1 MSLVNDAILDERPPS
16 GELKIMRALFA
27 GKAAHVVAIGA
38 LAVLST
44 AGTLAL
50 PLVVARLLEAVQANR
65 GVAGTATIMVA
76 VALGAAVAGALAT
89 YLLSRLAE
97 RLICRLRIQTM
108 RKSLALRLSDARREG
123 SGNLATRLT
132 ADVFQLKG
140 AIDIGPIQLPMALVT
155 LAGTLVIMGV
165 LDWVLLLI
173 TLGGFL
179 AALWIV
185 GLVLVG
191 LRRKYRALQL
201 NLAELADRFVGVM
214 DALMIIKAYRA
225 EDRVA
230 RDLAGRA
237 GHLARLGLQSARME
251 SLMVPV
257 INLGQQIAL
266 LTVLVGGGA
275 RLLAGELALA
285 DFVAF
290 LLYLLQLTAPLI
302 MVASGASNIQAGIT
316 ARERFNR
323 LFALPAEDDEADR
336 ATDGPRA
343 DAAPAPAGGAAAREA
358 ADTAPAGK
366 AADPAAVRFDRVTFS
381 YGVEPVLREVDLTVP
396 ARGLTALVGPS
407 GAGKTTVLGLIERF
421 MTPDSGRVLVFGR
434 DTTELTPAELR
445 ARIAYVDQSFTLL
458 RDTVRAN
465 LTLGQDRPVPDEVLL
480 HALAKVGLDEQVLRL
495 PDGLDTVIGGAN
507 DLSGGQRQ
515 RLALARAILA
525 DAPLVLL
532 DEPTSQL
539 DTVNEVKL
547 REIVDDLA
555 RDRAVLVVAH
565 RLSTVQHADRV
576 IVLDR
581 GRVLA
586 VGTHEELLAGCDA
599 YAELVSGQLLGA
611 TAGALPELNGATAGP
626 DAARA
631 SVRQGV

>member
-1 MSLVNDAILDERPPS
+1 VRVEDDADRGALLS
-16 GELKIMRALFA
+16 GGELRILRALFG
-27 GKAAHVVAIGA
+27 GKAGHVVAIGA
-38 LAVLST
+38 LAALST

-50 PLVVARLLEAVQANR
+50 PLVVARLLEAVQHRHDVTGA
-65 GVAGTATIMVA
+65 ALLMVL
-76 VALGAAVAGALAT
+76 VGLGAAVAGTLAA
-89 YLLSRLAE
+89 YLLARLTE
-97 RLICRLRIQTM
+97 RLVYRLRVATIRT
-108 RKSLALRLSDARREG
+108 SLALRLAEARREG
-123 SGNLATRLT
+123 GGNLATRLSG
-132 ADVFQLKG
+132 DVVRLKN
-140 AIDIGPIQLPMALVT
+140 AIDIGPIQIPTALVT
-155 LAGTLVIMGV
+155 LAGTLVIMG
-165 LDWVLLLI
+165 LIDWVLLLI

-185 GLVLVG
+185 ALVILG
-191 LRRKYRALQL
+191 LRRRYQAVQEGLG
-201 NLAELADRFVGVM
+201 ELATRFVFAV
-214 DALMIIKAYRA
+214 DALLIIKAYRA
-225 EDRVA
+225 EEQVA
-230 RDLAGRA
+230 RELTGRA
-237 GHLARLGLQSARME
+237 RNLARLGLQTARLE
-251 SLMVPV
+251 SLMAPAVT
-257 INLGQQIAL
+257 LGQQIAL
-266 LTVLVGGGA
+266 LAVLVGGGT

-290 LLYLLQLTAPLI
+290 LLYLLQLTAPLL
-302 MVASGASNIQAGIT
+302 MLASGVADIQAGVT

-323 LFALPAEDDEADR
+323 LFALPTDADAPAR
-336 ATDGPRA
+336 TADGHGA
-343 DAAPAPAGGAAAREA
+343 GYGAAAPANPAPGAAP
-358 ADTAPAGK
+358 DGWPGGPAV
-366 AADPAAVRFDRVTFS
+366 PAVRFERVGYS
-381 YGVEPVLREVDLTVP
+381 YIPGDEPALREVDLTVP

-539 DTVNEVKL
+539 DSGNELRL

-586 VGTHEELLAGCDA
+586 VGTHDELLAGCA
-599 YAELVSGQLLGA
+599 PYAELVHGQLLG
-611 TAGALPELNGATAGP
+611 GP
-626 DAARA
+626 QDPPRDA
-631 SVRQGV
+631 

>member
-1 MSLVNDAILDERPPS
+1 VRVEDDADRGALLS
-16 GELKIMRALFA
+16 GGELRILRALFG
-27 GKAAHVVAIGA
+27 GKAGHVVAIGA
-38 LAVLST
+38 LAALST

-50 PLVVARLLEAVQANR
+50 PLVVARLLEAVQHRHDVTGA
-65 GVAGTATIMVA
+65 ALLMVL
-76 VALGAAVAGALAT
+76 VGLGAAVAGTLAA
-89 YLLSRLAE
+89 YLLARLTE
-97 RLICRLRIQTM
+97 RLVYRLRVATIRT
-108 RKSLALRLSDARREG
+108 SLALRLAEARREG
-123 SGNLATRLT
+123 GGNLATRLSG
-132 ADVFQLKG
+132 DVVRLKN
-140 AIDIGPIQLPMALVT
+140 AIDIGPIQIPTALVT
-155 LAGTLVIMGV
+155 LAGTLVIMG
-165 LDWVLLLI
+165 LIDWVLLLI

-185 GLVLVG
+185 ALVILG
-191 LRRKYRALQL
+191 LRRRYQAVQEGLG
-201 NLAELADRFVGVM
+201 ELATRFVFAV
-214 DALMIIKAYRA
+214 DALLIIKAYRA
-225 EDRVA
+225 EEQVA
-230 RDLAGRA
+230 RELTGRA
-237 GHLARLGLQSARME
+237 RNLARLGLQTARLE
-251 SLMVPV
+251 SLMAPAVT
-257 INLGQQIAL
+257 LGQQIAL
-266 LTVLVGGGA
+266 LAVLVGGGT

-290 LLYLLQLTAPLI
+290 LLYLLQLTAPLL
-302 MVASGASNIQAGIT
+302 MLASGVADIQAGVT

-323 LFALPAEDDEADR
+323 LFALPTDADAPAR
-336 ATDGPRA
+336 TADGHGA
-343 DAAPAPAGGAAAREA
+343 GYGAAAPANPAPGAAP
-358 ADTAPAGK
+358 DGWPGGPAV
-366 AADPAAVRFDRVTFS
+366 PAVRFERVGYS
-381 YGVEPVLREVDLTVP
+381 YIPGDEPALREVDLTVP

-539 DTVNEVKL
+539 DSGNELRL

>member
-1 MSLVNDAILDERPPS
+1 MRVEDDADRGALLS
-16 GELKIMRALFA
+16 GGELRILRALFG
-27 GKAAHVVAIGA
+27 GKAGHVVAIGA
-38 LAVLST
+38 LAALST

-50 PLVVARLLEAVQANR
+50 PLVVARLLEAVQHRHDVTGA
-65 GVAGTATIMVA
+65 ALLMVL
-76 VALGAAVAGALAT
+76 VGLGAAVAGTLAA
-89 YLLSRLAE
+89 YLLARLTE
-97 RLICRLRIQTM
+97 RLVYRLRVATIRT
-108 RKSLALRLSDARREG
+108 SLALRLAEARREG
-123 SGNLATRLT
+123 GGNLATRLSG
-132 ADVFQLKG
+132 DVVRLKN
-140 AIDIGPIQLPMALVT
+140 AIDIGPIQIPTALVT
-155 LAGTLVIMGV
+155 LAGTLVIMG
-165 LDWVLLLI
+165 LIDWVLLLI

-185 GLVLVG
+185 ALVILG
-191 LRRKYRALQL
+191 LRRRYQAVQEGLG
-201 NLAELADRFVGVM
+201 ELATRFVFAV
-214 DALMIIKAYRA
+214 DALLIIKAYRA
-225 EDRVA
+225 EEQVA
-230 RDLAGRA
+230 RELTGRA
-237 GHLARLGLQSARME
+237 RNLARLGLQTARLE
-251 SLMVPV
+251 SLMAPAVT
-257 INLGQQIAL
+257 LGQQIAL
-266 LTVLVGGGA
+266 LAVLVGGGT

-290 LLYLLQLTAPLI
+290 LLYLLQLTAPLL
-302 MVASGASNIQAGIT
+302 MLASGVADIQAGVT

-323 LFALPAEDDEADR
+323 LFALPTDADAPAR
-336 ATDGPRA
+336 TADGHGA
-343 DAAPAPAGGAAAREA
+343 GYGAAAPANPAPGAAP
-358 ADTAPAGK
+358 DGWPGGPAV
-366 AADPAAVRFDRVTFS
+366 PAVRFERVGYS
-381 YGVEPVLREVDLTVP
+381 YIPGDEPALREVDLTVP

-539 DTVNEVKL
+539 DSGNELRL

-586 VGTHEELLAGCDA
+586 VGTHDELLAGCA
-599 YAELVSGQLLGA
+599 PYAELVHGQLLG
-611 TAGALPELNGATAGP
+611 GP
-626 DAARA
+626 QDPPRDA
-631 SVRQGV
+631 

>member
-1 MSLVNDAILDERPPS
+1 M
-16 GELKIMRALFA
+16 
-27 GKAAHVVAIGA
+27 VAIGA
-38 LAVLST
+38 LAALST

-50 PLVVARLLEAVQANR
+50 PLVVARLLEAVQHRHDVTGA
-65 GVAGTATIMVA
+65 ALLMVL
-76 VALGAAVAGALAT
+76 VGLGAAVAGTLAA
-89 YLLSRLAE
+89 YLLARLTE
-97 RLICRLRIQTM
+97 RLVYRLRVATIRT
-108 RKSLALRLSDARREG
+108 SLALRLAEARREG
-123 SGNLATRLT
+123 GGNLATRLS
-132 ADVFQLKG
+132 ADVFRLKN
-140 AIDIGPIQLPMALVT
+140 AIDIGPIQIPMALVT
-155 LAGTLVIMGV
+155 LAGTLVIMG
-165 LDWVLLLI
+165 LIDWVLLLI

-185 GLVLVG
+185 ALVILG
-191 LRRKYRALQL
+191 LRRRYQAVQEGLG
-201 NLAELADRFVGVM
+201 ELATRFVFAV
-214 DALMIIKAYRA
+214 DALLIIKAYRA
-225 EDRVA
+225 EEQVA
-230 RDLAGRA
+230 RELTGRA
-237 GHLARLGLQSARME
+237 RNLARLGLQTARLE
-251 SLMVPV
+251 SLMAPAVT
-257 INLGQQIAL
+257 LGQQIAL
-266 LTVLVGGGA
+266 LAVLVGGGT

-290 LLYLLQLTAPLI
+290 LLYLLQLTAPLL
-302 MVASGASNIQAGIT
+302 MLASGVADIQAGVT

-323 LFALPAEDDEADR
+323 LFALPTDADAPAR
-336 ATDGPRA
+336 TADGHGA
-343 DAAPAPAGGAAAREA
+343 GYGAAAPANPAPGAAP
-358 ADTAPAGK
+358 DGWPGGPAV
-366 AADPAAVRFDRVTFS
+366 PAVRFERVGYS
-381 YGVEPVLREVDLTVP
+381 YIPGDEPALREVDLTVP

-539 DTVNEVKL
+539 DSGNELRL

-586 VGTHEELLAGCDA
+586 VGTHDELLAGCA
-599 YAELVSGQLLGA
+599 PYAELVHGQLLG
-611 TAGALPELNGATAGP
+611 GP
-626 DAARA
+626 QDPPRDA
-631 SVRQGV
+631 